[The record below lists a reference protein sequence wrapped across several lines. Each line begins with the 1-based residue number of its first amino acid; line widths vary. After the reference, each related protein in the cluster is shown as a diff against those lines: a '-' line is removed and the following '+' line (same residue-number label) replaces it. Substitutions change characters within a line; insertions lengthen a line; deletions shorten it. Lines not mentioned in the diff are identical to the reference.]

1 MEKQVIRI
9 SVRSLVEFLLRSG
22 DIDNRTGAYLQK
34 EAMQEGARIHRKL
47 QKRRGAG
54 YLAEVPLA
62 EEYDFDRFVLR
73 LEGRADGIF
82 MEKDPVCI
90 EEIKGVYADPE
101 RMEGP
106 VPVHLAQ
113 AKCYAAMYGQQQGLE
128 TVSVR
133 MTYVSMETEEIRQFT
148 DTYTVA
154 DLGIW
159 IGDLIGQ
166 YGRWAEMQVDW
177 TAARNASMEGLPFPF
192 SYRQGQREMVAAVW
206 HTISEG
212 KQLFVQAPT
221 GIGKTMSAIFPAVR
235 AVGEGKA
242 GKIFYL
248 TAKTISRT
256 VAEEGFA
263 ILRDRGLRFRT
274 VTLTAKEKVCVCEA
288 PDCNPEACPRA
299 AGHYDRINDALYD
312 MISSG
317 ETWTREDILRQAE
330 KYCVCP
336 HELELDLSLF
346 ADCVICDYNYA
357 FDPRAKLRRFF
368 GEGAGKGEY
377 LFLVDEAHN
386 LVGRGREMFS
396 AVLVRED
403 LCEARKAVKG
413 KLPALHR
420 ALNRCC
426 KTMLDYRKECP
437 DSALRERTDCG
448 SLILQLTSLTG
459 ILEETLSEFR
469 EEPLREQLLE
479 LWFSL
484 RTFLAVWELVDDH
497 YIIYEQAGSGNDWLL
512 KLFCVNPAANLQA
525 VLDCGKGTV
534 FFSATMVPAAFY
546 RDMLSTRED
555 NYALQLPSPFDPG
568 KRLLL
573 VGRDVSSRYTR
584 RGPEEYRRI
593 AGWVLDMA
601 AGRKGNYLVFL
612 PSYRMLEDI
621 SEAFREMLVPEAE
634 NPGEKSESRT
644 ISFAE
649 ETQEACGSLLS
660 AEETQEAC
668 DGLPSAEK
676 TKKVPDRLSSAEETT
691 TVQESQPSVYRM
703 PFPQHECIRILI
715 QQPGMRE
722 NEREAFLETFR
733 EDPDMTQ
740 VGFVVMGG
748 IFAEGI
754 DLTGE
759 RLIGAAVVGTGLPQI
774 SAERDLLKTYFD
786 RNGKDGYAYAYRI
799 PGMNRVAQAA
809 GRVIRTDTDKGVI
822 LLLDDRFS
830 REDHRMLF
838 PADWAG
844 ADVCRVTEGKEKI
857 RAFWSRNAETEE
869 P

>member
-1 MEKQVIRI
+1 MADITVSTRFPWISFRI
-9 SVRSLVEFLLRSG
+9 SDTIFNGIE
-22 DIDNRTGAYLQK
+22 Q
-34 EAMQEGARIHRKL
+34 
-47 QKRRGAG
+47 
-54 YLAEVPLA
+54 AEVFPN
-62 EEYDFDRFVLR
+62 FF
-73 LEGRADGIF
+73 
-82 MEKDPVCI
+82 K
-90 EEIKGVYADPE
+90 
-101 RMEGP
+101 
-106 VPVHLAQ
+106 
-113 AKCYAAMYGQQQGLE
+113 
-128 TVSVR
+128 
-133 MTYVSMETEEIRQFT
+133 
-148 DTYTVA
+148 
-154 DLGIW
+154 
-159 IGDLIGQ
+159 LIGTLL
-166 YGRWAEMQVDW
+166 G
-177 TAARNASMEGLPFPF
+177 
-192 SYRQGQREMVAAVW
+192 SYFNFLM
-206 HTISEG
+206 
-212 KQLFVQAPT
+212 
-221 GIGKTMSAIFPAVR
+221 
-235 AVGEGKA
+235 
-242 GKIFYL
+242 
-248 TAKTISRT
+248 
-256 VAEEGFA
+256 
-263 ILRDRGLRFRT
+263 ILSSIKL
-274 VTLTAKEKVCVCEA
+274 LS
-288 PDCNPEACPRA
+288 CPRA
-299 AGHYDRINDALYD
+299 AGHFDRINDALYD
-312 MISSG
+312 MVSSG
-317 ETWTREDILRQAE
+317 ETWSREDILRQAE

-403 LCEARKAVKG
+403 LCGARKAVKG

-420 ALNRCC
+420 ALHRCC

-437 DSALRERTDCG
+437 DGALRERTDCG
-448 SLILQLTSLTG
+448 SLILQLTSLAG

-525 VLDCGKGTV
+525 VLDRGKSTV

-555 NYALQLPSPFDPG
+555 NYALQLPSPFDSG

-634 NPGEKSESRT
+634 NPGEEGELRRIIPAEELKETTDRLFLTEESKEAPESLLPAEELKETTESLPLTEKSKEVSESLLP
-644 ISFAE
+644 AE
-649 ETQEACGSLLS
+649 ELKEAADCPP
-660 AEETQEAC
+660 A
-668 DGLPSAEK
+668 
-676 TKKVPDRLSSAEETT
+676 
-691 TVQESQPSVYRM
+691 VYRM
-703 PFPQHECIRILI
+703 PFPQRERIRILT

-722 NEREAFLETFR
+722 NEREAFLEAFR

-809 GRVIRTDTDKGVI
+809 GRVIRTDTDQGVI

-857 RAFWSRNAETEE
+857 RAFWSRIAETEE